1 MSPSPLCG
9 NSATFYTFPGK
20 CVKKAQFLYRLPPS
34 ASEIGHWDPKTTKN
48 QVFFRSKWMSMSL
61 LCSKLLNFYIVSRP
75 ARQQFATAT
84 PKPQKPCI
92 FCGQSGC
99 RCRHS
104 AVNCSISISSP
115 AQCVKK
121 WPLGSPNCKNHA
133 FFAVKVHV
141 DVATLR

>member
-9 NSATFYTFPGK
+9 NSAAFYKLPGK
-20 CVKKAQFLYRLPPS
+20 MRQKKTTA
-34 ASEIGHWDPKTTKN
+34 IPKTASN
-48 QVFFRSKWMSMSL
+48 HVFFRTKWMSMSP
-61 LCSKLLNFYIVSRP
+61 LCGKLLNFYIVSRP
-75 ARQQFATAT
+75 VRQKLATAI

-115 AQCVKK
+115 AQRVKN
-121 WPLGSPNCKNHA
+121 WPLRSQNRKNHA